1 VQQGVVD
8 MISRRGLL
16 NVLKGGSAAAIVPAS
31 AQANPSLVDWEEP
44 EWDDSDRP
52 EGGGAWHVK
61 WFNRA
66 RGFGFVRNDAGEE
79 MRVNKDTLKASGISL
94 SEMRPGRSF
103 VVRWKRDGATKIAMN
118 LQRR

>member
-1 VQQGVVD
+1 

-16 NVLKGGSAAAIVPAS
+16 NVLMGGSAAVIIQAS
-31 AQANPSLVDWEEP
+31 VQANASLVDWEEP

-52 EGGGAWHVK
+52 EGGGVWHVK

-66 RGFGFVRNDAGEE
+66 RSFGFVRNDAGEE
-79 MRVNKDTLKASGISL
+79 MRVDKDALKESGISP

-103 VVRWKRDGATKIAMN
+103 IVRWKRDAQAKIPTHLN
-118 LQRR
+118 RV